1 MDDSYSYLLIIPNEI
16 LLQIFSYLD
25 FFDFFILFTPS
36 STINNQ
42 NQQNELN
49 SIDTTTTLVKNISSI
64 QFISNEKI
72 NPDSN
77 YQPIR
82 FNLVCKNWN
91 QIIQSPFFSNILF
104 KSFFSRDFQFI
115 IDLDPNIKYENVKD
129 WKLLYFGN

>member
-1 MDDSYSYLLIIPNEI
+1 MFEFEELSEINE
-16 LLQIFSYLD
+16 FE
-25 FFDFFILFTPS
+25 
-36 STINNQ
+36 
-42 NQQNELN
+42 QNEKENKKPKLA
-49 SIDTTTTLVKNISSI
+49 KF

-72 NPDSN
+72 NSNSN

-129 WKLLYFGN
+129 WKSLYFGNYLFILV